1 MPLISVHDLR
11 FSYPSSAEPALR
23 GVGFT
28 VEAGEYLAVVGANG
42 SGKSTLA
49 RCLNGLLPAPPGSVF
64 VAGFDP
70 SVRAEREELR
80 KRLSLVF
87 QSPPDQIVSSVVEED
102 VAFGPENLGLALP
115 EMRKRVERALRFVGL
130 WTERKRSPRFLS
142 AGQQQRLAVAGALA
156 MEPACIVFD
165 EATAM
170 IDPAGRAAILELL
183 DGLVRDGCAVVHI
196 THDMAE
202 AARARR
208 VLALHEG
215 RVAYDGDSRSFF
227 ARDDLAELGLE
238 RPQAMRIA
246 SALGL
251 TPIPDESARALALR
265 IWDMREP
272 SLASVPSPGDS
283 PPSHA
288 AAALP
293 DPAAASAPATSPG
306 ALPDLAAA
314 PSPTAAPSPDFV
326 FSAEDI
332 VFRYLE
338 GSGDESLA
346 LNGISLALPKGASL
360 ALVGATGS
368 GKSTLLQLFAAL
380 ASPSSGALNA
390 LGKDPSAGSTDL
402 RSLRMGSPLSVQ
414 RPESAI
420 FELYAGDEAAFGPRN
435 QGHTGAALVE
445 RVREALDAVGL
456 PYDAFRDRPCR
467 ALSGGQK
474 RRLAIASV
482 LSMRPQALLMDEP
495 GSALDPGSR
504 AALMDTLFAA
514 ATGKAGFVYATHSM
528 EEAARADYMA
538 VLASGR
544 LLAFG
549 SPRELFGRLFSDA
562 WGIARPF
569 AAELAAELRGRGLDL
584 PADVLG
590 PEELCRLLLSE
601 RDAAGAAK
609 GCSAGAAKAVSASA
623 ALSAD
628 AGQGAAV

>member
-11 FSYPSSAEPALR
+11 FSYPSSAEPALH

-49 RCLNGLLPAPPGSVF
+49 RCLNGLLPAPAGSVS

-115 EMRKRVERALRFVGL
+115 EMKKRVERALSFAGL
-130 WTERKRSPRFLS
+130 WAERKRSPRFLS

-183 DGLVRDGCAVVHI
+183 EGLVRDGCAVIHI

-208 VLALHEG
+208 ILALHEG
-215 RVAYDGDSRSFF
+215 RVVYDGDSRSFF
-227 ARDDLAELGLE
+227 ARGDLAELGLE
-238 RPQAMRIA
+238 RPEAMRIA

-251 TPIPDESARALALR
+251 APIADESARALALR
-265 IWDMREP
+265 IRGMRESANEP
-272 SLASVPSPGDS
+272 APAPAPEPEEVPPLHATATPSP
-283 PPSHA
+283 A
-288 AAALP
+288 AVP
-293 DPAAASAPATSPG
+293 NPAASAA
-306 ALPDLAAA
+306 PDVA
-314 PSPTAAPSPDFV
+314 
-326 FSAEDI
+326 FSAKDI

-346 LNGISLALPKGASL
+346 LDGISLTLAKGASL

-380 ASPSSGALNA
+380 ASPSSGTLNS
-390 LGKDPSAGSTDL
+390 LGKDPSASSTDL
-402 RSLRMGSPLSVQ
+402 RSLRMSSPLSVQ

-445 RVREALDAVGL
+445 RVREAFDAVGL
-456 PYDAFRDRPCR
+456 PYDTFRDRPCR

-482 LSMRPQALLMDEP
+482 LSMRPQALLLDEP

-514 ATGKAGFVYATHSM
+514 AKGKAGFVYATHSM

-549 SPRELFGRLFSDA
+549 RPRELFGRLFSAA

-569 AAELAAELRGRGLDL
+569 SSELAAELRGLGLDL
-584 PADVLG
+584 PQGILG
-590 PEELCRLLLSE
+590 PEELYGLLL
-601 RDAAGAAK
+601 RDCNAG
-609 GCSAGAAKAVSASA
+609 GAVMGVS
-623 ALSAD
+623 
-628 AGQGAAV
+628 GAAV

>member
-1 MPLISVHDLR
+1 M
-11 FSYPSSAEPALR
+11 
-23 GVGFT
+23 
-28 VEAGEYLAVVGANG
+28 
-42 SGKSTLA
+42 
-49 RCLNGLLPAPPGSVF
+49 
-64 VAGFDP
+64 
-70 SVRAEREELR
+70 
-80 KRLSLVF
+80 
-87 QSPPDQIVSSVVEED
+87 
-102 VAFGPENLGLALP
+102 
-115 EMRKRVERALRFVGL
+115 
-130 WTERKRSPRFLS
+130 
-142 AGQQQRLAVAGALA
+142 
-156 MEPACIVFD
+156 
-165 EATAM
+165 
-170 IDPAGRAAILELL
+170 
-183 DGLVRDGCAVVHI
+183 
-196 THDMAE
+196 
-202 AARARR
+202 
-208 VLALHEG
+208 
-215 RVAYDGDSRSFF
+215 
-227 ARDDLAELGLE
+227 
-238 RPQAMRIA
+238 
-246 SALGL
+246 
-251 TPIPDESARALALR
+251 
-265 IWDMREP
+265 
-272 SLASVPSPGDS
+272 
-283 PPSHA
+283 
-288 AAALP
+288 ALP
-293 DPAAASAPATSPG
+293 DPMAATAPATGP
-306 ALPDLAAA
+306 AAA
-314 PSPTAAPSPDFV
+314 PSPAAAPGPDFV

-380 ASPSSGALNA
+380 ASPSSGALNT

-402 RSLRMGSPLSVQ
+402 RALRMGSPLSVQ

-456 PYDAFRDRPCR
+456 PYGAFRDRPCR

-504 AALMDTLFAA
+504 AALMDTLFDA

-549 SPRELFGRLFSDA
+549 TPRELFGRLFSDA

-569 AAELAAELRGRGLDL
+569 AAELAAELRGLGLDL
-584 PADVLG
+584 PPDVLG
-590 PEELCRLLLSE
+590 PEELCRLLLGE
-601 RDAAGAAK
+601 RDATEAAK
-609 GCSAGAAKAVSASA
+609 GCSAGAAMGVSASA
-623 ALSAD
+623 ALSAG